1 MSVNEAN
8 TAYFDG
14 CEAMFNTVF
23 EANGQNGGSVSPEYI
38 QSIVKDYI
46 EQNAIPAG
54 RTTYVT
60 LKADAWVEETEKM
73 FSQVVD
79 VDGVTENSDLTIK
92 ISAEQLKMLHPKDL
106 SFVACNE
113 NGIVTFYAVGTKPPQ
128 NDYVVE
134 ITVAEVSR

>member
-1 MSVNEAN
+1 MSINEAN
-8 TAYFDG
+8 TTYFDG

-46 EQNAIPAG
+46 EQNAIPTG

-60 LKADAWVEETEKM
+60 LKADAWVAETEKKY
-73 FSQVVD
+73 SQVVE
-79 VDGVTENSDLTIK
+79 VAGVTENSELTIK
-92 ISAEQLKMLHPKDL
+92 INADQLEMLYPKAI
-106 SFVACNE
+106 SFSACNE
-113 NGIVTFYAVGTKPPQ
+113 GGVVTFYTIGEKPPQ

-134 ITVAEVSR
+134 VKVSEVSR